1 MFLGVVFPT
10 TFLLERRFPLA
21 QSPLCHLLRATARS
35 HGVHLRYHF
44 PLKHV
49 GRLLASQTENSKFTL
64 FIVVAPQMTVA
75 SCLMRQHVVSPN
87 IFWPAFHDC
96 IRLAIPGLFC
106 LGFHDCI
113 ELASVDAS
121 GFSQ

>member
-1 MFLGVVFPT
+1 MFLGVMFPT

-35 HGVHLRYHF
+35 RGVHLRYQF

-49 GRLLASQTENSKFTL
+49 GRLLASQTENSKFT
-64 FIVVAPQMTVA
+64 FNIVVAPPVA
-75 SCLMRQHVVSPN
+75 SCLMRQHVFSPN
-87 IFWPAFHDC
+87 IFWPAFHDG